1 MCLAAS
7 SKVFNAPSSIE
18 SKYTHYL
25 AKDSDSDSEI
35 EESYCVGKRDS
46 TPRTAPKLMSQ
57 LKLTAVPDL
66 NGVRFCRVCREF
78 LPTGLFPRG
87 QRRFTCR
94 PHIWQRI
101 GKKSRKALL
110 AKPHKKLLSSIWV
123 RCYKDCRFLGL
134 SLELTQADV
143 GRMLDTLEAAGS
155 DPATPGTPGAD
166 PGADEVAVLPKDL
179 SSPISAENAV
189 LVTKAA
195 RRTLL
200 DKQRRGRRLLD
211 ATRLGWPLEGTA
223 GEAAEAAEAC
233 RFQQDQLVSS
243 WRKEI
248 ESASLTESC
257 PPEDDIFGHLAQI
270 EVLPDP

>member
-1 MCLAAS
+1 MMKIGYSEWATCWPILSCRQLQSTCLGAA
-7 SKVFNAPSSIE
+7 
-18 SKYTHYL
+18 
-25 AKDSDSDSEI
+25 
-35 EESYCVGKRDS
+35 
-46 TPRTAPKLMSQ
+46 PRTAPK

-78 LPTGLFPRG
+78 LPTGMFPRG

-110 AKPHKKLLSSIWV
+110 AHPRKRLLASIWIQ
-123 RCYKDCRFLGL
+123 CYKDGRLLGL

-166 PGADEVAVLPKDL
+166 DVAVLPKDL
-179 SSPISAENAV
+179 SSPISTGNAV
-189 LVTKAA
+189 LVAKAA
-195 RRTLL
+195 RRALL
-200 DKQRRGRRLLD
+200 DKLRRGRRLLA
-211 ATRLGWPLEGTA
+211 ATRLGCREGAA

-270 EVLPDP
+270 EVLPDA

>member
-78 LPTGLFPRG
+78 LPTGMFPRG

-110 AKPHKKLLSSIWV
+110 AHPRKRLLASIWIQ
-123 RCYKDCRFLGL
+123 CYKDGRLLGL

-166 PGADEVAVLPKDL
+166 DVAVLPKDL
-179 SSPISAENAV
+179 SSPISTGNAV
-189 LVTKAA
+189 LVAKAA
-195 RRTLL
+195 RRALL
-200 DKQRRGRRLLD
+200 DKLRRGRRLLA
-211 ATRLGWPLEGTA
+211 ATRLGCREG
-223 GEAAEAAEAC
+223 AAEAC
-233 RFQQDQLVSS
+233 RELGSPCREACREQQNQLVSS

-248 ESASLTESC
+248 ESVSLI

-270 EVLPDP
+270 EVLPDA

>member
-1 MCLAAS
+1 MLLIDEGPRHSSRMCPATS
-7 SKVFNAPSSIE
+7 SNVSDAPSSVE
-18 SKYTHYL
+18 SKY
-25 AKDSDSDSEI
+25 ARRVAESSDADSGI
-35 EESYCVGKRDS
+35 EESDAA
-46 TPRTAPKLMSQ
+46 PRTAPK

-78 LPTGLFPRG
+78 LPTGMFPRG

-110 AKPHKKLLSSIWV
+110 AHPRKRLLASIWIQ
-123 RCYKDCRFLGL
+123 CYKDGRLLGL

-166 PGADEVAVLPKDL
+166 DVAVLPKDL
-179 SSPISAENAV
+179 SSPISTGNAV
-189 LVTKAA
+189 LVAKAA
-195 RRTLL
+195 RRALL
-200 DKQRRGRRLLD
+200 DKLRRGRRLLA
-211 ATRLGWPLEGTA
+211 ATRLGCREG
-223 GEAAEAAEAC
+223 AAEAC
-233 RFQQDQLVSS
+233 RELGSPCREACREQQNQLVSS

-248 ESASLTESC
+248 ESASLI

-270 EVLPDP
+270 EVLPDA